1 MMYYI
6 CKEVIQMS
14 KKKKPDNLIRL
25 VRDLVVGTIS
35 GVISGLLVWLITK

>member
-1 MMYYI
+1 
-6 CKEVIQMS
+6 MS

-35 GVISGLLVWLITK
+35 GVISGLYGLSLNNKRA